1 MLIVPDDIVV
11 VSLVIAVND
20 MLIVIAVI
28 SDMLNDEF
36 LVSMIMFGMSLVSN

>member
-1 MLIVPDDIVV
+1 MPIVPGDIAAVP
-11 VSLVIAVND
+11 LVIAAND

-36 LVSMIMFGMSLVSN
+36 LVSMTMFDMSFVSN